1 LLAGEPRLVQHW
13 DVVFIPLDLTADD
26 RIPARAPSDG
36 VASAI
41 TWLRDRRMQSDLV
54 VRRVDLARC
63 DGWSLVGGELR
74 HDSGRYFQL
83 VAIRELEARTGSRPE
98 RRTMIRQ
105 LEVGT
110 LGFLVRER
118 AGTAEWL
125 VQAKTEPGN
134 VRGTQLAPTVQATAS
149 NQDRVHGGASTR
161 FVDWLLDT
169 SSGVTRSD
177 LLASEQGWR
186 FLGKQNRNVV
196 VTTDPTTGPLD
207 GDAWRWLDRATL
219 RALLGRDF
227 TVNTDARSVIATAP
241 WSLLAD
247 DGTPFA
253 AAARLGGFG
262 QRLGRSYEEPPY
274 IDPVL
279 QELVHRRA
287 DAATELEQVPLTLE
301 GAGVEWAA
309 RRDVACVRV
318 DVADR
323 EVAAW
328 CQPLLES
335 QDVERIDL
343 HAQVRQ
349 GVLCFYFRY
358 TTEPGLSHR
367 VELGPSVQTDDGRTF
382 GPAPTHGGVTRLR
395 VLQSDEGGRFLTS
408 VADYRII
415 ELPEQ
420 ADDTRRV
427 PTSPDG
433 IWLSLSEVEA
443 LARLPATFTNEARSL
458 VSLLLTQA

>member
-1 LLAGEPRLVQHW
+1 MG
-13 DVVFIPLDLTADD
+13 
-26 RIPARAPSDG
+26 G
-36 VASAI
+36 ASC
-41 TWLRDRRMQSDLV
+41 V
-54 VRRVDLARC
+54 ARC
-63 DGWSLVGGELR
+63 DTTAAATSSSWPSASLRQAPDPAE
-74 HDSGRYFQL
+74 
-83 VAIRELEARTGSRPE
+83 P
-98 RRTMIRQ
+98 RTMIRNWRW
-105 LEVGT
+105 ERS
-110 LGFLVRER
+110 GFSSASEPGSV
-118 AGTAEWL
+118 EWL

-161 FVDWLLDT
+161 FLDWFRDAPN
-169 SSGVTRSD
+169 GITRSD

-196 VTTDPTTGPLD
+196 VTTDPRTGPAD
-207 GDAWRWLDRATL
+207 GDAWRWLDRATV
-219 RALLGRDF
+219 RTLLGLDF

-241 WSLLAD
+241 WSLLAA
-247 DGTPFA
+247 DGTPFS

-262 QRLGRSYEEPPY
+262 RRLRRSYEEPPC

-287 DAATELEQVPLTLE
+287 GAATDLEQVPLTLE
-301 GAGVEWAA
+301 GAGAERAA

-323 EVAAW
+323 EVTAW

-349 GVLCFYFRY
+349 GVLRFYFRY
-358 TTEPGLSHR
+358 AMEPGLSHR

-382 GPAPTHGGVTRLR
+382 GTAPAPGGVTRLR
-395 VLQSDEGGRFLTS
+395 VLQSDEGGRFLSS

-420 ADDTRRV
+420 ADDTRRD
-427 PTSPDG
+427 PTGPDG
-433 IWLSLSEVEA
+433 VWLSLSEVEA

-458 VSLLLTQA
+458 VSLLLTRA

>member
-1 LLAGEPRLVQHW
+1 MVQHK
-13 DVVFIPLDLTADD
+13 DVMFIPLGLTAADP
-26 RIPARAPSDG
+26 IPAIRPSDG

-83 VAIRELEARTGSRPE
+83 VAIRELEARTGSR
-98 RRTMIRQ
+98 TMIRQ

-118 AGTAEWL
+118 MGTVEWL

-161 FVDWLLDT
+161 FLEWFRDT
-169 SSGVTRSD
+169 PSGKMRSD
-177 LLASEQGWR
+177 VLASEQGWR

-196 VTTDPTTGPLD
+196 VTSDPTAEPAD
-207 GDAWRWLDRATL
+207 GGAWRWLDRATV
-219 RALLGRDF
+219 RTLLGRDF
-227 TVNTDARSVIATAP
+227 TVNTDARSVIVTSP

-253 AAARLGGFG
+253 AAAPLGSFGRLL
-262 QRLGRSYEEPPY
+262 RRSYEEPPC
-274 IDPVL
+274 IDPIL
-279 QELVHRRA
+279 QGLLDRRA
-287 DAATELEQVPLTLE
+287 DAATEFEQVPLTLD
-301 GAGVEWAA
+301 GAGAEGRAA
-309 RRDVACVRV
+309 RRGAACVRV

-323 EVAAW
+323 EVPTW

-335 QDVERIDL
+335 QVVERLDL

-349 GVLCFYFRY
+349 DVLRFHFRY
-358 TTEPGLSHR
+358 TKEPGLSHR
-367 VELGPSVQTDDGRTF
+367 VELGPTVQTDDGRTF
-382 GPAPTHGGVTRLR
+382 RTTPAPGGVTRLR
-395 VLQSDEGGRFLTS
+395 VLQSDEGGRFLSS

-420 ADDTRRV
+420 ANDTGRD
-427 PTSPDG
+427 PTYPDG
-433 IWLSLSEVEA
+433 VWLSLSEVEA